1 MKVTKRQ
8 LRRIIRE
15 TKNRLLTEYGNPP
28 PSRRSNWYE
37 FAKAMDIGTLDL
49 DEIAYDLGFADFYD
63 MDISISPKSLASRD
77 ARRFVTA
84 VKDNS
89 LRAEDMDPEEILA
102 AASGVLWPGPSAEE
116 AEQEHN

>member
-1 MKVTKRQ
+1 MKITKRQ
-8 LRRIIRE
+8 LKRIIRE

-37 FAKAMDIGTLDL
+37 FAKAMDIGILDL

-77 ARRFVTA
+77 TGRFVTA
-84 VKDNS
+84 AKDHS
-89 LRAEDMDPEEILA
+89 LRAEDMDGEEILDA
-102 AASGVLWPGPSAEE
+102 AAGS
-116 AEQEHN
+116 HF